1 MFRSRDWRPQIA
13 KGVAKDALSNSGTAG
28 NLANQYSANAANVYG
43 GLEPQLAAEAA
54 HPTGLTPVQKASQN
68 TAAQQSAGGGT
79 AGAIG
84 AGKLYAARTHNAGGA
99 KQAIG
104 QAVRG
109 AGGNLSNAA
118 LSTEQQDTALQ
129 QKNRQAGIAG
139 LGALNSEQTSA
150 GEGALGL
157 SDQALG
163 VANQADAN
171 NPWMKILQSSI
182 QAGGQAAAGAGY

>member
-1 MFRSRDWRPQIA
+1 MSSGVTQLA
-13 KGVAKDALSNSGTAG
+13 KNNAATAN
-28 NLANQYSANAANVYG
+28 NLQNQYSANAANIYG

-54 HPTGLTPVQKASQN
+54 HPTGLTPTQKAAQN
-68 TAAQQSAGGGT
+68 TAAQQSAGGGA

-129 QKNRQAGIAG
+129 QKNRQAGLAG
-139 LGALNSEQTSA
+139 LGALNAQQTSA

-163 VANQADAN
+163 VANTAYND
-171 NPWMKILQSSI
+171 NPWMKTLNAAI
-182 QAGGQAAAGAGY
+182 AGGSTAAAGAGY

>member
-1 MFRSRDWRPQIA
+1 MSSGVTDRA
-13 KGVAKDALSNSGTAG
+13 KANSTTA
-28 NLANQYSANAANVYG
+28 NSLQNQYSANAANVYG

-54 HPTGLTPVQKASQN
+54 HPTGLTPMQKASQN

-99 KQAIG
+99 KEAVG

-109 AGGNLSNAA
+109 AGGNLSTAA
-118 LSTEQQDTALQ
+118 LSTEQQDAGLQ
-129 QKNRQAGIAG
+129 QKNRQAGLSG
-139 LGALNSEQTSA
+139 LEGLNAEQTSA

-157 SDQALG
+157 SDQALN
-163 VANQADAN
+163 VANEAYNN
-171 NPWMKILQSSI
+171 NPWIKTLQTAM
-182 QAGGQAAAGAGY
+182 QAGGQAAAGAGM